1 MACLVIPFGSW
12 KGIISFDGD
21 FIFFAYILA
30 LGKFF
35 SIISAMDTGSS
46 FEGMGA
52 SREALYSMLA
62 EPAFFILIGS
72 FALLTGNTSFH
83 NIFSSLHLG
92 SSITYTLGALASFV
106 LIMIAMIENSRMPVD
121 DPKTHLELT
130 MIHEVMILDNSG
142 FDLGLILSTGF
153 LKFAMY
159 GAIIADFFIG
169 GLSLTWALP
178 LFLLI
183 QMLFAVIVGLI
194 ESFMARYRMSHNPQF
209 ILALSMTNV
218 LLIIFIISLL
228 YVSIANRI
236 ITYVR
241 VLALQGFILFG
252 VTFLQLKDIQTWNLV
267 LILLETIVFKTIA
280 VPVFLSYL
288 IKRNKITRETEPYL
302 PHFVSLF
309 IITLIV
315 VITVLLANSIQD
327 THLDKIFFIVSLST
341 LFTGL
346 YFIASRKKII
356 THVMGYLMIEN
367 GVFVLSLA
375 VGNEMPNLV
384 NLGIM
389 LDVFASVLILG
400 IFLNKIGDVFKAVDV
415 DQLSNLKDY

>member
-1 MACLVIPFGSW
+1 
-12 KGIISFDGD
+12 
-21 FIFFAYILA
+21 
-30 LGKFF
+30 
-35 SIISAMDTGSS
+35 
-46 FEGMGA
+46 
-52 SREALYSMLA
+52 
-62 EPAFFILIGS
+62 
-72 FALLTGNTSFH
+72 
-83 NIFSSLHLG
+83 
-92 SSITYTLGALASFV
+92 
-106 LIMIAMIENSRMPVD
+106 
-121 DPKTHLELT
+121 
-130 MIHEVMILDNSG
+130 
-142 FDLGLILSTGF
+142 
-153 LKFAMY
+153 
-159 GAIIADFFIG
+159 
-169 GLSLTWALP
+169 
-178 LFLLI
+178 
-183 QMLFAVIVGLI
+183 
-194 ESFMARYRMSHNPQF
+194 
-209 ILALSMTNV
+209 MTNV

-267 LILLETIVFKTIA
+267 LILLETIVFKAIA

-302 PHFVSLF
+302 PHFISLI
-309 IITLIV
+309 IITLII

>member
-1 MACLVIPFGSW
+1 
-12 KGIISFDGD
+12 
-21 FIFFAYILA
+21 
-30 LGKFF
+30 
-35 SIISAMDTGSS
+35 
-46 FEGMGA
+46 
-52 SREALYSMLA
+52 
-62 EPAFFILIGS
+62 
-72 FALLTGNTSFH
+72 
-83 NIFSSLHLG
+83 
-92 SSITYTLGALASFV
+92 
-106 LIMIAMIENSRMPVD
+106 
-121 DPKTHLELT
+121 
-130 MIHEVMILDNSG
+130 
-142 FDLGLILSTGF
+142 
-153 LKFAMY
+153 
-159 GAIIADFFIG
+159 
-169 GLSLTWALP
+169 
-178 LFLLI
+178 
-183 QMLFAVIVGLI
+183 
-194 ESFMARYRMSHNPQF
+194 
-209 ILALSMTNV
+209 MTNA

-236 ITYVR
+236 ITFVR
-241 VLALQGFILFG
+241 VLALQGFILFS

-267 LILLETIVFKTIA
+267 LILLETIVFRTIA
-280 VPVFLSYL
+280 VPMFLSYV

-302 PHFVSLF
+302 PHFISLI

-356 THVMGYLMIEN
+356 THVMGYMMIEN

-400 IFLNKIGDVFKAVDV
+400 IFLNKIGDVFKDVDV

>member
-1 MACLVIPFGSW
+1 
-12 KGIISFDGD
+12 
-21 FIFFAYILA
+21 
-30 LGKFF
+30 
-35 SIISAMDTGSS
+35 
-46 FEGMGA
+46 
-52 SREALYSMLA
+52 
-62 EPAFFILIGS
+62 
-72 FALLTGNTSFH
+72 
-83 NIFSSLHLG
+83 
-92 SSITYTLGALASFV
+92 
-106 LIMIAMIENSRMPVD
+106 
-121 DPKTHLELT
+121 
-130 MIHEVMILDNSG
+130 
-142 FDLGLILSTGF
+142 
-153 LKFAMY
+153 
-159 GAIIADFFIG
+159 
-169 GLSLTWALP
+169 
-178 LFLLI
+178 
-183 QMLFAVIVGLI
+183 
-194 ESFMARYRMSHNPQF
+194 
-209 ILALSMTNV
+209 MTNV

-241 VLALQGFILFG
+241 ILALQGMILFG
-252 VTFLQLKDIQTWNLV
+252 VTYLQLQDIQTWNLV
-267 LILLETIVFKTIA
+267 LILLETVVFKAVA
-280 VPVFLSYL
+280 VPIFLGYL
-288 IKRNKITRETEPYL
+288 IRRNKITRETEPYL
-302 PHFVSLF
+302 PHFVSLI
-309 IITLIV
+309 IITMIV
-315 VITVLLANSIQD
+315 VITVVLANSIKD

>member
-1 MACLVIPFGSW
+1 
-12 KGIISFDGD
+12 
-21 FIFFAYILA
+21 
-30 LGKFF
+30 
-35 SIISAMDTGSS
+35 
-46 FEGMGA
+46 
-52 SREALYSMLA
+52 
-62 EPAFFILIGS
+62 
-72 FALLTGNTSFH
+72 
-83 NIFSSLHLG
+83 
-92 SSITYTLGALASFV
+92 
-106 LIMIAMIENSRMPVD
+106 
-121 DPKTHLELT
+121 
-130 MIHEVMILDNSG
+130 
-142 FDLGLILSTGF
+142 
-153 LKFAMY
+153 
-159 GAIIADFFIG
+159 
-169 GLSLTWALP
+169 
-178 LFLLI
+178 
-183 QMLFAVIVGLI
+183 
-194 ESFMARYRMSHNPQF
+194 
-209 ILALSMTNV
+209 MTNV

-288 IKRNKITRETEPYL
+288 IRRNKITRETEPYL
-302 PHFVSLF
+302 PHFISLI

-315 VITVLLANSIQD
+315 VITVLLANSIRD

-389 LDVFASVLILG
+389 LDVFGSVLILG

>member
-1 MACLVIPFGSW
+1 
-12 KGIISFDGD
+12 
-21 FIFFAYILA
+21 
-30 LGKFF
+30 
-35 SIISAMDTGSS
+35 
-46 FEGMGA
+46 
-52 SREALYSMLA
+52 
-62 EPAFFILIGS
+62 
-72 FALLTGNTSFH
+72 
-83 NIFSSLHLG
+83 
-92 SSITYTLGALASFV
+92 
-106 LIMIAMIENSRMPVD
+106 
-121 DPKTHLELT
+121 
-130 MIHEVMILDNSG
+130 
-142 FDLGLILSTGF
+142 
-153 LKFAMY
+153 
-159 GAIIADFFIG
+159 
-169 GLSLTWALP
+169 
-178 LFLLI
+178 
-183 QMLFAVIVGLI
+183 
-194 ESFMARYRMSHNPQF
+194 
-209 ILALSMTNV
+209 MTNV

-267 LILLETIVFKTIA
+267 LILVETIVFRAVA
-280 VPVFLSYL
+280 VPMFLSYL
-288 IKRNKITRETEPYL
+288 IRRNRITRETEPYL
-302 PHFVSLF
+302 PHFVSLI
-309 IITLIV
+309 IITMIV
-315 VITVLLANSIQD
+315 VITVVLANSIQD

>member
-1 MACLVIPFGSW
+1 
-12 KGIISFDGD
+12 
-21 FIFFAYILA
+21 
-30 LGKFF
+30 
-35 SIISAMDTGSS
+35 
-46 FEGMGA
+46 
-52 SREALYSMLA
+52 
-62 EPAFFILIGS
+62 
-72 FALLTGNTSFH
+72 
-83 NIFSSLHLG
+83 
-92 SSITYTLGALASFV
+92 
-106 LIMIAMIENSRMPVD
+106 
-121 DPKTHLELT
+121 
-130 MIHEVMILDNSG
+130 
-142 FDLGLILSTGF
+142 
-153 LKFAMY
+153 
-159 GAIIADFFIG
+159 
-169 GLSLTWALP
+169 
-178 LFLLI
+178 
-183 QMLFAVIVGLI
+183 
-194 ESFMARYRMSHNPQF
+194 
-209 ILALSMTNV
+209 MTNV

-252 VTFLQLKDIQTWNLV
+252 VTFLQLQDIQTWNLV
-267 LILLETIVFKTIA
+267 LILLETVVFKAVA
-280 VPVFLSYL
+280 VPYFLGYL

-302 PHFVSLF
+302 PHFISL
-309 IITLIV
+309 IIVTLIV
-315 VITVLLANSIQD
+315 VITVLLANSIKD
-327 THLDKIFFIVSLST
+327 TQLDKIFFIVALST

-400 IFLNKIGDVFKAVDV
+400 IFLNKIGDVFKNVDV

>member
-1 MACLVIPFGSW
+1 
-12 KGIISFDGD
+12 
-21 FIFFAYILA
+21 
-30 LGKFF
+30 
-35 SIISAMDTGSS
+35 
-46 FEGMGA
+46 
-52 SREALYSMLA
+52 
-62 EPAFFILIGS
+62 
-72 FALLTGNTSFH
+72 
-83 NIFSSLHLG
+83 
-92 SSITYTLGALASFV
+92 
-106 LIMIAMIENSRMPVD
+106 
-121 DPKTHLELT
+121 
-130 MIHEVMILDNSG
+130 
-142 FDLGLILSTGF
+142 
-153 LKFAMY
+153 
-159 GAIIADFFIG
+159 
-169 GLSLTWALP
+169 
-178 LFLLI
+178 
-183 QMLFAVIVGLI
+183 
-194 ESFMARYRMSHNPQF
+194 
-209 ILALSMTNV
+209 MTNV

-267 LILLETIVFKTIA
+267 LIMLETIVFKAVA
-280 VPVFLSYL
+280 VPLFLSYL
-288 IKRNKITRETEPYL
+288 IKRNKISRETEPYL
-302 PHFVSLF
+302 PHFVSLI
-309 IITLIV
+309 IITMIV

-400 IFLNKIGDVFKAVDV
+400 IFLNKIGDVFKAADV